1 MASHVH
7 HSSNK
12 KSNNPS
18 QQKGIMNQTC
28 DDGRSDA
35 SDDGLVIRKVVVFK
49 NKDKRK
55 KEYWKSNV
63 RIDKMYLCIF
73 VSIFSI
79 FSGHCARGFV
89 IAPPWANPEVN
100 ICSKKSWQLIH
111 WPLDGKCYQIFEQG
125 PCPRSQVII
134 RSNYIYSF
142 PIPSSQRKVRFLYN

>member
-7 HSSNK
+7 HSSNRESK
-12 KSNNPS
+12 YYS

-28 DDGRSDA
+28 GDIRSDS

-63 RIDKMYLCIF
+63 RIDKMYLCMF
-73 VSIFSI
+73 VSIFII
-79 FSGHCARGFV
+79 FSGHSARGFV

-111 WPLDGKCYQIFEQG
+111 WPQDGKCYQIFEQG
-125 PCPRSQVII
+125 PCPRSQVLI
-134 RSNYIYSF
+134 RSHYIYSF
-142 PIPSSQRKVRFLYN
+142 C